1 MDISHCSP
9 RERRPGKPSPQK
21 FMRPVGPKPLNFAF
35 AGHQPKAQSPKP
47 ARQRFFLASPFTRAY
62 LYAMIPEAIE
72 AHEAKPHPEIAPK
85 LRILTLR
92 NQRVLLDA
100 DLARLYAV
108 ETRALNQ
115 AVKRNAD
122 RFPPEFAFPLT
133 REEILSISQSVTSL
147 AQLKFYKRVQAF
159 TEHGALQAANVLNTP
174 QAVRMSLYIVRA
186 FMKLREELAAN
197 ATILKRLAEIDKK
210 LLEHDT
216 NLRALWMELQ
226 PLLAPP
232 PEPPPAPPRR
242 IKGFNPN
249 AE

>member
-1 MDISHCSP
+1 
-9 RERRPGKPSPQK
+9 
-21 FMRPVGPKPLNFAF
+21 
-35 AGHQPKAQSPKP
+35 
-47 ARQRFFLASPFTRAY
+47 
-62 LYAMIPEAIE
+62 
-72 AHEAKPHPEIAPK
+72 
-85 LRILTLR
+85 
-92 NQRVLLDA
+92 
-100 DLARLYAV
+100 
-108 ETRALNQ
+108 
-115 AVKRNAD
+115 
-122 RFPPEFAFPLT
+122 
-133 REEILSISQSVTSL
+133 L